1 MFHLVYVSSA
11 IKPFSKSDLLALLV
25 KSRENNAKQG
35 ISGMLLYKDGNFMQV
50 LEGEETVV
58 RNLFEVITQ
67 DSCHRGVIVLLEEQ
81 ISVPVFRDWSMGFR
95 DLADENLNAVA
106 GYTRFMNSPL
116 DVSNFK
122 SNPHACLDLLY
133 FFSKSR

>member
-11 IKPFSKSDLLALLV
+11 VKPFSKSDLLALLV
-25 KSRENNAKQG
+25 KSRENNDKQG
-35 ISGMLLYKDGNFMQV
+35 VSGMLLYKDGNFMQL

-67 DSCHRGVIVLLEEQ
+67 DSRHRGTIVLLEEQ
-81 ISVPVFRDWSMGFR
+81 ISEPSFRDWSMGFR

-106 GYTRFMNSPL
+106 GYTRIMNSPL
-116 DVSNFK
+116 DASNLK
-122 SNPHACLDLLY
+122 SNPDACLDLLY

>member
-1 MFHLVYVSSA
+1 MSV
-11 IKPFSKSDLLALLV
+11 LLSNPLAKVTCWRYWLSPV
-25 KSRENNAKQG
+25 KIIPEQG
-35 ISGMLLYKDGNFMQV
+35 VSGMLLYKDGNFMQL

-67 DSCHRGVIVLLEEQ
+67 DSRHRGTIVLLEEQ
-81 ISVPVFRDWSMGFR
+81 ISEPSFRDWSMGFR

-106 GYTRFMNSPL
+106 GYTRIMNSPL
-116 DVSNFK
+116 DASNLK
-122 SNPHACLDLLY
+122 SNPDACLDLLY